1 MPDTKHTCQYSQK
14 ELLDLRDSLP
24 IVRCNVASIKM
35 GTDIAKIFRLPEKA
49 LETPEN
55 FTCRSKDL
63 AEFSS
68 QFKKRT
74 IGRVL
79 SEISEDNGNDCDSML
94 LSRSPTQPQF
104 HWALRQEEGK
114 HRLEK
119 PYPAPADIA
128 AQKAENFQK
137 FYRAVVSPT
146 HVRVTA
152 GGRIVPNIK
161 PVEATGFDGDGNNF
175 KSERSVA
182 EACPA
187 VVQPPWSPY
196 LNSLQASSYPT
207 LTPTGSTQFLNASSS
222 NVAYD
227 ATPVASQIYG
237 NTSSVRNTAS
247 NLQYPKLGCNI
258 ADGIQPTI
266 TPSEI
271 KISHPSQFD
280 QTKPFTING
289 QLVYPVSPEFQPP
302 AQIFPV
308 PVRIPSNLTTPQ
320 NQIQIF
326 NENQSLGSFGNMT
339 NPLGFPESQHLVMGG
354 NSSGNLYVP
363 SSLIPTPY
371 TTVPALEFLTNQ
383 LQSLFAN
390 LQALENQIAT
400 NNSPHEKKVLE
411 TQRHVM
417 QIQINSINNM
427 LAIQFSSDE
436 VDRGKSTGDKRLH
449 LQEIQA
455 DLNEAD
461 KGFKKFEKPDKH
473 SEIYSTFKQANI
485 ISNINHANK
494 PDDSEYLAKLPNKS
508 RLSKSSAKAQPFQPR
523 HPKNVTIQSKMP
535 ENFPVCGKNSEKC
548 FPTKIEHENYAYFK
562 NYTPMGEH
570 HNFQG
575 ASSFYELPRSRSLGA
590 PYLIGTIPSVSKCNS
605 SIPPDAVYS
614 RPLTREEIQ
623 ARHVYFG
630 EAPRLSASGLPKF
643 DGKDFYPPSPLKKEV
658 HLNSKKSEFG
668 GLDKGPFIAPNS
680 RESLLTS
687 GAKENSNPLLTRS
700 FCSTQNIQHDKQSFC
715 SCSIHS
721 HDNGIL
727 EKNTNGAQADQLLP
741 PPKIINNDEIQEE
754 DFANLFVKDNFSRL
768 NSQSP
773 PRSKGDATFEED
785 FSNIFTENVALS
797 SLEHQNYLC
806 DKSKVIAYESKI
818 EPSGGA
824 NRGRSPTENYGE
836 RKESFSHLPP
846 EIKSTPSLTK
856 EPAKIVKSPSRI
868 RTTNSI
874 PVEKSI
880 LQRIENFPWGGPPLV
895 PLVGPVLS
903 GAITS
908 ANAQGYLPQFCEF
921 SDVPPSTPTVAKL
934 PDVKA
939 ATLQKNPGKICS
951 IMPLNISN
959 SNSENNL
966 IKENQKRQPVT
977 SASSFGAE
985 NYMRYLTQRGS

>member
-1 MPDTKHTCQYSQK
+1 MPDTKQTCQYSQK

-24 IVRCNVASIKM
+24 IVRCIVASIKM
-35 GTDIAKIFRLPEKA
+35 GTDIAKIFRLPGKA
-49 LETPEN
+49 LETPEK

-79 SEISEDNGNDCDSML
+79 SEISEDNGNDCDSVL

-104 HWALRQEEGK
+104 HWALRQQEGK
-114 HRLEK
+114 HRPDK

-161 PVEATGFDGDGNNF
+161 PVEAAGFDGDSYNF

-187 VVQPPWSPY
+187 VVQTPWSPY
-196 LNSLQASSYPT
+196 LNSLQASSYPK
-207 LTPTGSTQFLNASSS
+207 LTPTGSTPFLNVSSS
-222 NVAYD
+222 SVTFD
-227 ATPVASQIYG
+227 TSPVAPQIYG

-247 NLQYPKLGCNI
+247 NFQHPKLGCNI
-258 ADGIQPTI
+258 ADGIQSTTI
-266 TPSEI
+266 PSEI

-289 QLVYPVSPEFQPP
+289 QLVYPVSPEFQSP

-308 PVRIPSNLTTPQ
+308 PVGIPSNLTTPQ
-320 NQIQIF
+320 NQTHIF
-326 NENQSLGSFGNMT
+326 NENQSLGSFENMT
-339 NPLGFPESQHLVMGG
+339 NALGFPESQHRVMSG
-354 NSSGNLYVP
+354 NSSGNLYEPLYVP
-363 SSLIPTPY
+363 PSLIPAPY
-371 TTVPALEFLTNQ
+371 TTVPALEFLTSQ

-400 NNSPHEKKVLE
+400 NNSLHEKKILE

-427 LAIQFSSDE
+427 LAIQFSRDD
-436 VDRGKSTGDKRLH
+436 VDRGKSAGDKTHNLP
-449 LQEIQA
+449 ENQA
-455 DLNEAD
+455 DLNEAN
-461 KGFKKFEKPDKH
+461 KGFKKFEKPEKP
-473 SEIYSTFKQANI
+473 SEIYSTLKQINV
-485 ISNINHANK
+485 ISNNNHASK
-494 PDDSEYLAKLPNKS
+494 LDDLEFLPKLPTKS

-523 HPKNVTIQSKMP
+523 DQKNVSIQSKLP
-535 ENFPVCGKNSEKC
+535 EIFPEVGKNSEKY
-548 FPTKIEHENYAYFK
+548 FPVKAGHENYAYFK
-562 NYTPMGEH
+562 NYTPMSEH
-570 HNFQG
+570 HNSQG
-575 ASSFYELPRSRSLGA
+575 ASSFYELPKPRSLGA

-605 SIPPDAVYS
+605 SIPLDAIYS

-658 HLNSKKSEFG
+658 RLNSRKSESG
-668 GLDKGPFIAPNS
+668 GLDKGPFIASNS

-687 GAKENSNPLLTRS
+687 GAQENSNPLLARS
-700 FCSTQNIQHDKQSFC
+700 FCSTQNIQHDKQSFY

-727 EKNTNGAQADQLLP
+727 EKKTNETETNQLLP
-741 PPKIINNDEIQEE
+741 PLKIINYDEIQEE
-754 DFANLFVKDNFSRL
+754 DFAKLFVEEDFSRL

-773 PRSKGDATFEED
+773 ARSKGDATFEDD
-785 FSNIFTENVALS
+785 FSNIFTENAASPL
-797 SLEHQNYLC
+797 LEHQKYLC
-806 DKSKVIAYESKI
+806 GKSKDLAFESNI
-818 EPSGGA
+818 EHSVEA
-824 NRGRSPTENYGE
+824 NRGKFPTENYSE
-836 RKESFSHLPP
+836 RKESFSHMQL
-846 EIKSTPSLTK
+846 EMKSTPSLTN
-856 EPAKIVKSPSRI
+856 EPANTVKFPSRI
-868 RTTNSI
+868 RTINST

-880 LQRIENFPWGGPPLV
+880 LQRIENFPWYDYF
-895 PLVGPVLS
+895 
-903 GAITS
+903 A
-908 ANAQGYLPQFCEF
+908 F
-921 SDVPPSTPTVAKL
+921 S
-934 PDVKA
+934 
-939 ATLQKNPGKICS
+939 
-951 IMPLNISN
+951 
-959 SNSENNL
+959 
-966 IKENQKRQPVT
+966 
-977 SASSFGAE
+977 SS
-985 NYMRYLTQRGS
+985 SDD